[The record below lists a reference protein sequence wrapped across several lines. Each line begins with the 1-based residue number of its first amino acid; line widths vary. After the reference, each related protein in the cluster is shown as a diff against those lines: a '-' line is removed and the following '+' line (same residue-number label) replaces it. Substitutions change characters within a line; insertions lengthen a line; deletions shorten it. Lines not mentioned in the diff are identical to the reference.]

1 MKARELRELS
11 VEELLKRLDQS
22 LQELVNLRIQLA
34 VGKSSNPSRVREV
47 RRTIARMKTVLAE
60 RGIRV

>member
-22 LQELVNLRIQLA
+22 LQELVNLRIQSA

-47 RRTIARMKTVLAE
+47 RRTIARVKTILAE
-60 RGIRV
+60 RGVRV